1 MSNPIVPLMAIMANV
16 MEKEELVKVVQEK
29 CTECNF
35 LYLSGKKKEAD
46 EVFALLCMYCQMILI
61 KLADISPDELM
72 KKMDHAERVHNMLN
86 PDKQ

>member
-16 MEKEELVKVVQEK
+16 MEKEELVKAVQEK
-29 CTECNF
+29 CTECNN

-46 EVFALLCMYCQMILI
+46 EAFALLGMYCQMILI
-61 KLADISPDELM
+61 KLADVSPEELM
-72 KKMDHAERVHNMLN
+72 NKMDQYERVHNMLH

>member
-16 MEKEELVKVVQEK
+16 MEKKDLVKTVQEK
-29 CTECNF
+29 CTEYNN

-46 EVFALLCMYCQMILI
+46 EVFAHLGMYCQMILI

-72 KKMDHAERVHNMLN
+72 IKMDQAERVHNILH

>member
-16 MEKEELVKVVQEK
+16 MEKKDLVKTVQEK
-29 CTECNF
+29 CTEYNN

-46 EVFALLCMYCQMILI
+46 EVFALLGMYCQMILI

-72 KKMDHAERVHNMLN
+72 IKMDQAERVHNILH

>member
-29 CTECNF
+29 CTECNY
-35 LYLSGKKKEAD
+35 LYLSGRKKEAD
-46 EVFALLCMYCQMILI
+46 EIFALLGMYCQMILI

-72 KKMDHAERVHNMLN
+72 KKMDQAERVHNIFH
-86 PDKQ
+86 PDEQ

>member
-16 MEKEELVKVVQEK
+16 MEKEELVKAVQEK
-29 CTECNF
+29 CTECNN

-46 EVFALLCMYCQMILI
+46 EVFALLGMYCQMILI

-72 KKMDHAERVHNMLN
+72 KKMDQAERVHNMLN
-86 PDKQ
+86 PDEQ